1 MKEIFLKI
9 ALIYLVIISVVT
21 CVVTVTDK
29 LRARKSKWRVQES
42 TLFTLA
48 VCGGSAAEFVTML
61 LIRHKTRHMK
71 FMIGLPLIFTAQAI
85 IVFFLLTRVL

>member
-1 MKEIFLKI
+1 MKEEILKI
-9 ALIYLVIISVVT
+9 ALIYLAVISLVT
-21 CVVTVTDK
+21 CFVTVADK
-29 LRARKSKWRVQES
+29 YRARKSKWRVRES

-85 IVFFLLTRVL
+85 LVFFLLTKVL